1 MPTLDFGRQ
10 TALSAAV
17 ALALTVG
24 AEKEVLAQ
32 DEPAL
37 EEITVTG
44 TRIVRR
50 DYSAMT
56 PILTVGGET
65 LTERTNIGIET
76 ALNQLP
82 QFNTAGTQSQLSPAN
97 TPFPQASAAPGA
109 ATVDLRGIGWVHLAV
124 DDLNAA
130 ARLFRAAFGWDD
142 PAPADSGAAGSG
154 MAHFSGTP
162 VVLSTPARA
171 GLGDSPAGFV
181 LRSHDLRASARR
193 FPRAQRGTWLGRDA
207 LWLDPDALGGRY
219 LGISEDA
226 TE

>member
-1 MPTLDFGRQ
+1 MERQ
-10 TALSAAV
+10 RPDGAVTRFAVSFPGEGEPGSLLPFLIEDRTDRALRVQPSAGV
-17 ALALTVG
+17 
-24 AEKEVLAQ
+24 
-32 DEPAL
+32 
-37 EEITVTG
+37 
-44 TRIVRR
+44 
-50 DYSAMT
+50 
-56 PILTVGGET
+56 
-65 LTERTNIGIET
+65 
-76 ALNQLP
+76 
-82 QFNTAGTQSQLSPAN
+82 AGTE
-97 TPFPQASAAPGA
+97 
-109 ATVDLRGIGWVHLAV
+109 LRGIGWVHLAV
-124 DDLNAA
+124 GDLNAA
-130 ARLFRAAFGWDD
+130 ARLFRAAFGWDV